1 MNKFNKGKS
10 IGIVAASLAAV
21 SLMGVGFATWI
32 ISTRTTD
39 ANNEISIVADDVQYK
54 SLKVSVAFTNT
65 IKLAET
71 GTTSS
76 SGDYF
81 SYDGKGEG
89 NLNVSAKF
97 TFTFGKDFTA
107 ADYDFTKIHFSIEDA
122 TGGFADNKVASNAVS
137 LTQRPYSEGL
147 TYFDAPADLSLS
159 PSDEDFGEFVKP
171 EGDKLTSTK
180 EITRNIDFE
189 WGSMFGKES
198 PLTYYNKEIAKKSVT
213 DKDAFSENAY
223 KELSAMKTKYVSNF
237 KIKLKI
243 ELQK

>member
-32 ISTRTTD
+32 IGTRTTD

-65 IKLAET
+65 IKLAEN
-71 GTTSS
+71 GTAS

-81 SYDGKGEG
+81 SYEG
-89 NLNVSAKF
+89 NGDGNLKVSAKF

-107 ADYDFTKIHFSIEDA
+107 DDYDFTKIHFTIEDA
-122 TGGFADNKVASNAVS
+122 TDDFVDNKVASNAVS
-137 LTQRPYSEGL
+137 LTQRQNSEGL
-147 TYFDAPADLSLS
+147 TYFDAPTDLNLS
-159 PSDEDFGEFVKP
+159 TSDEDFGEIVKP
-171 EGDKLTSTK
+171 EGDTLTSTK
-180 EITRNIDFE
+180 EITRNIDFK
-189 WGSMFGKES
+189 WGSMFGNES
-198 PLTYYNKEIAKKSVT
+198 PLTYYNKEIANKSVT
-213 DKDAFSENAY
+213 DKDAFSESAY
-223 KELSAMKTKYVSNF
+223 KELSAMKTKYASNS

>member
-32 ISTRTTD
+32 IGTRTTD

-71 GTTSS
+71 GDVS

-81 SYDGKGEG
+81 SYEG
-89 NLNVSAKF
+89 NGDGNLKVSAKF

-107 ADYDFTKIHFSIEDA
+107 ADYDFTKIHFSIEDV
-122 TGGFADNKVASNAVS
+122 TDGFVDNKVASNAVS

-147 TYFDAPADLSLS
+147 TYFDAPADLNLS
-159 PSDEDFGEFVKP
+159 TSDKDFGEFVKP

-189 WGSMFGKES
+189 WGSMFGNES
-198 PLTYYNKEIAKKSVT
+198 PLTYYNKKIAEESVT
-213 DKDAFSENAY
+213 DRDAFSESAY
-223 KELSAMKTKYVSNF
+223 KELSAMKTKYASNS